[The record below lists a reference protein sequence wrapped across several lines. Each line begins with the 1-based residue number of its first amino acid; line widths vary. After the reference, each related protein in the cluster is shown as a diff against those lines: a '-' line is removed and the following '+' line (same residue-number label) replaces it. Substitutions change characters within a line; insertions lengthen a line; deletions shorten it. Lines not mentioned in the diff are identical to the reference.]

1 MDNSAALQ
9 LGRCGHLRCGL
20 DGAHRCSGLVRHQ
33 HRGQSKKQMEK
44 QSKWSH
50 LTLADRQTSPKTWS
64 RRRVRLE
71 KHVVGGGG
79 WESNR
84 EKRKKQNKDSD
95 AMLTQS
101 AASQRKA
108 GNKRATQTELM

>member
-1 MDNSAALQ
+1 
-9 LGRCGHLRCGL
+9 
-20 DGAHRCSGLVRHQ
+20 
-33 HRGQSKKQMEK
+33 MEK
-44 QSKWSH
+44 QSKWPH

-71 KHVVGGGG
+71 KHGAGGKK
-79 WESNR
+79 SNR

-101 AASQRKA
+101 AVSQRKA